1 MRRGAGGGAS
11 LEKGQI
17 LGLEGG
23 PAPPMPPY
31 VGNPGLVETDSLVQT
46 DSLAETVTAL
56 LRLWQPC

>member
-1 MRRGAGGGAS
+1 
-11 LEKGQI
+11 
-17 LGLEGG
+17 
-23 PAPPMPPY
+23 MPPY